1 MSSALLE
8 SLKQKKMC
16 ESFQTVNIIVS
27 RPIDTK
33 IKIID
38 KKHLDSSINLDAFR
52 KKIINKKTRPYSDV
66 AIFKDE
72 KIKVSV
78 KSTRKPKEKIEVKV
92 EEIKDITKKDKPKK
106 SRQICIR
113 LKKRHYGTS
122 S

>member
-27 RPIDTK
+27 RPTDTK

-52 KKIINKKTRPYSDV
+52 KK
-66 AIFKDE
+66 
-72 KIKVSV
+72 
-78 KSTRKPKEKIEVKV
+78 
-92 EEIKDITKKDKPKK
+92 
-106 SRQICIR
+106 
-113 LKKRHYGTS
+113 
-122 S
+122 

>member
-8 SLKQKKMC
+8 SLKQKMC

-27 RPIDTK
+27 RPTDTK

-66 AIFKDE
+66 AVFKDE

-78 KSTRKPKEKIEVKV
+78 KSTRN
-92 EEIKDITKKDKPKK
+92 PKK
-106 SRQICIR
+106 
-113 LKKRHYGTS
+113 K
-122 S
+122 